1 MIIGGLQKTSLQDY
15 TGKVSAI
22 IFTSGCNFVC
32 GFCHNPELV
41 TCINKEKAIEEEK
54 IFRFLQKRK
63 KVLDA
68 VVITGGEPTMH
79 KDLPRFIKQI
89 REIGYLIKIDT
100 NGSNPY
106 MLEKL
111 IKSNLVDYVA
121 MDIKAPEISYQKV
134 TNASID
140 FSKIMRSI
148 RIIMKSAKDYEFR
161 STILPILHI
170 KEDLIAMAKMIHGSK
185 RYYLQKFEPAKK
197 MNDIAFANYKSYS
210 DKEMKDLATLCRQ
223 YVDFCKFRH

>member
-170 KEDLIAMAKMIHGSK
+170 KEDLIAMAKMIHGAK

-197 MNDIAFANYKSYS
+197 MNDIAFVNYKSYS

>member
-1 MIIGGLQKTSLQDY
+1 
-15 TGKVSAI
+15 
-22 IFTSGCNFVC
+22 
-32 GFCHNPELV
+32 
-41 TCINKEKAIEEEK
+41 EK

-170 KEDLIAMAKMIHGSK
+170 KEDLIAMAKMIHGAK

-197 MNDIAFANYKSYS
+197 MNDIAFVNYKSYS

>member
-15 TGKVSAI
+15 TGKISAI

-170 KEDLIAMAKMIHGSK
+170 KEDLIAMAKMIHGAK

-197 MNDIAFANYKSYS
+197 MNDIAFVNYKSYS

>member
-197 MNDIAFANYKSYS
+197 MNDIAFVNYKSYS

>member
-63 KVLDA
+63 KVLEA